1 MPAAGSVSIIL
12 FIIYS
17 LIDKLPR
24 IYGDETG
31 KESNLRRGD
40 LAHTEPSAVSV
51 VIVGMSRSLCYER
64 ALRRGRGLD
73 FGASTLGLAI
83 AVQARRLVP
92 AFPPRVWGCQIL
104 AWSVATLK
112 HSGGDCP

>member
-24 IYGDETG
+24 IHGDETG
-31 KESNLRRGD
+31 KESNLRRGG
-40 LAHTEPSAVSV
+40 LAHAEPSSVSV

-64 ALRRGRGLD
+64 TLRRGRGLD
-73 FGASTLGLAI
+73 FGASLTPRVPAAGLGLSNI
-83 AVQARRLVP
+83 GMECCYTQA
-92 AFPPRVWGCQIL
+92 
-104 AWSVATLK
+104 
-112 HSGGDCP
+112 